1 MILTWYNYGISRVNG
16 KSTSESVLHG
26 GINVMQRR
34 VVFVV
39 ILMLAVVGR
48 AFAQSPTGT
57 ISGIVLDPSGKAI
70 VEAEVR
76 VINDA
81 TGVQYPTKSNG
92 DGIYVVPNL
101 PPGTYRLQ
109 VEKLGFKTLIKP
121 DIVLNVQDALAINFT
136 LPIGAASETITVVGG
151 APLVN
156 TQSASVSTV
165 IDHKFLEN
173 LPMNGRSFN
182 TLLQLTPGVV
192 IGATNGFSPGQ
203 FSIAGQRSDANNFTV
218 DGVSANFGVG
228 STLGLGGSGTGTG
241 QAFSALG
248 GTSSLVS
255 VEDLQE
261 FRVETSSFAPE
272 FGRSPGG
279 QVILTTR
286 SGANDFH
293 GGVYDYLRN
302 TVMDANNWFANTSG
316 IKRAAENHNDFGVY
330 AGGPIKKGKTF
341 FFVSYEGARLRQPQT
356 SVLQVPSLFARSQAS
371 TTLAPFLNA
380 YPLPNAQPTSPTAFT
395 APLTAS
401 FSNRATL
408 DAGSVRIDHTFNS
421 RFSIFGR
428 YNNAP
433 SSVVSLQVNN
443 PQSTVVNT
451 QTLTAGMDMQF
462 TSRILN
468 ALRANYSAQQSGL
481 SFTQTTASG
490 GVPVDASLLLGG
502 EPAAR
507 TFINFRTLDTFTY
520 ALGTDAYNRTRQFN
534 IVDDLS
540 WIKGTHALRFG
551 IDYRDI
557 DLDKLPFNQ
566 ELLYAASSVQA
577 FLATGQASLSAASAS
592 TALLSSK
599 AFSLYGQDTWKISQ
613 RLNMTYGLRWELSP
627 APTPRGST
635 ILASW
640 MNVTTP
646 SQIVL
651 APIGTPLW
659 KTTYGNF
666 APRLGLVYALNR
678 DGTLVIRVG
687 GGIFYD
693 LGVGQA
699 VQLASNFPN
708 FSFGTAATV
717 SLPDANVTPQLPIL
731 STNAPYSSV
740 QAYNPN
746 VKLPRS
752 YQWNVGIE
760 KSFKGKQAL
769 SVTYVGQAGR
779 DLLRE
784 TALFKPNA
792 NFTGAFLLRQNDA
805 YSNYDALQVQYRLPI
820 STRFQALANY
830 TWSHS
835 LDNASDDT
843 VAGPANSVISG
854 ASDYGNSTFDVRQS
868 FSGAFVYEIP
878 GIEKN
883 KASSAITNGWSLDMV
898 VVARTGLPFNANIS
912 GVGIQGITFTRPN
925 LVPGQLFWIST
936 PNAPGGKILNIAA
949 FAIPSAGQQ
958 GSESRNDIP
967 GFGLTQ
973 VDLSIQRKFQITER
987 FNLQFRADAFN
998 VLNHPNFLNPNAFI
1012 QFGAAFLRSQQM
1024 LNQGLGGLN
1033 ALFQEGGP
1041 RSLQTSLK
1049 LTF

>member
-1 MILTWYNYGISRVNG
+1 MI
-16 KSTSESVLHG
+16 
-26 GINVMQRR
+26 QRR
-34 VVFVV
+34 VVAVL
-39 ILMLAVVGR
+39 ILMLALAGH

-70 VEAEVR
+70 VEADVR

-121 DIVLNVQDALAINFT
+121 DVVLNIQDALAINFT

-192 IGATNGFSPGQ
+192 IGATSGFSPGQ

-228 STLGLGGSGTGTG
+228 SAIGLGGSGTGTG

-293 GGVYDYLRN
+293 GGMYDYLRN

-371 TTLAPFLNA
+371 AALAPFLNA
-380 YPLPNAQPTSPTAFT
+380 YPLPNAPPTSPSAFT

-401 FSNRATL
+401 FSNMATL

-421 RFSIFGR
+421 RFSIFER
-428 YNNAP
+428 YNNSP
-433 SSVVSLQVNN
+433 SSVISLQVNN
-443 PQSTVVNT
+443 PQSTAVNT
-451 QTLTAGMDMQF
+451 QTLTVGTDMQF
-462 TSRILN
+462 TSRVLN

-490 GVPVDASLLLGG
+490 GVPVNSSLLLGG
-502 EPAAR
+502 EAAAS
-507 TFINFRTLDTFTY
+507 TFINFGTLDTFSY
-520 ALGTDAYNRTRQFN
+520 ALGTDANNRTRQFN

-540 WIKGTHALRFG
+540 WIRGTHALRFG
-551 IDYRDI
+551 VDYRDI
-557 DLDKLPFNQ
+557 YLDKVPFNQ
-566 ELLYAASSVQA
+566 ELLYSASSVQS
-577 FLATGQASLSAASAS
+577 FLATGQVSLSAASAS

-640 MNVTTP
+640 TNVTTP
-646 SQIVL
+646 SQIAL

-678 DGTLVIRVG
+678 DGTLVIRAG

-717 SLPDANVTPQLPIL
+717 SLPDANVTPQLPML
-731 STNAPYSSV
+731 SINPPYSSV

-792 NFTGAFLLRQNDA
+792 SFTGTFLLRQNDA

-820 STRFQALANY
+820 SSRFQALANY

-835 LDNASDDT
+835 LDNASDDV

-854 ASDYGNSTFDVRQS
+854 AADYGNSSFDVRQS
-868 FSGAFVYEIP
+868 FSGAFVYEIR
-878 GIEKN
+878 GFDKN
-883 KASSAITNGWSLDMV
+883 KALSAITDGWSLDTV
-898 VVARTGLPFNANIS
+898 VVARTGLPFNAEIS

-925 LVPGQLFWIST
+925 LVPGQPFWIST
-936 PNAPGGKILNIAA
+936 PNAPGGKILNVAA
-949 FAIPSAGQQ
+949 FTVPNAGQQ
-958 GSESRNDIP
+958 GTESRNDIP

-1012 QFGAAFLRSQQM
+1012 QFGATFLRSQQM

-1033 ALFQEGGP
+1033 PLFQEGGP